1 MKRNKKIVFIFI
13 TIIIIWYFWYHKLFQ
28 TSQQM
33 SVWNNFSINQVTV
46 ESEEIISWIQLNWK
60 TKIKNEQVIK
70 FNQTWRVH
78 EVHFQSWDEIK
89 KWETIVKIDDTK
101 AQNEIQKAQL
111 SLQNA
116 QLKLKK
122 YEDNLE
128 NITLKRL
135 QLDLENLKSNI
146 TTQKAQLEFLEKNT
160 AQEIEKKYLFVKQSE
175 NNYAILEK
183 EVQKNIAWFK
193 LTDEQKENI
202 INSKKLEIQ
211 NLEIEFNKL
220 NNNFEKEL
228 EKSINSYLLTLETQ
242 YYYLEGQITYLDNV
256 IVDANKIF
264 WYKWE
269 DKFEHYNLLS
279 WKDNSYKNNAKWY
292 LYWLNS
298 QYESFKKSFKNI
310 KNKHDTENII
320 LTLKTEKQLQQEL
333 AQFANNMVSAFENS
347 IDSIDFSLGEIS
359 SYSGQYSWI
368 YSSATSKITS
378 LQNTIDELET
388 NDSKE
393 KIEQDL
399 KNKLSNLKNSI
410 SQAKIDITQIEENQ
424 NFLTSTVEKN
434 IENEK
439 LKLKI
444 SQKELEQTK
453 LDFQQ
458 FNISSKEE
466 INKARISLQSQELEL
481 EEKVKEKNELLEKN
495 KNEDYL
501 FLVNDVKQQ
510 KVQLEDAYANLQDY
524 FLQAPFDGIITKID
538 IKTWDRLTP
547 DSQNSVSIVDPNTI
561 EIHTSVSQSDI
572 VKVSQGMEVEIQLDA
587 YEGKT
592 FTGSITEIDTT
603 PEEQNGISKFKTV
616 VSLNNP
622 DNLQLFSGM
631 QANLTIK
638 LKDIPQWPVIPF
650 MAVSSDPDWKKFV
663 NKIWEN
669 WESIK
674 TYIEVGYTDGNVYQV
689 IDWLEVWDTIEQI
702 NIDMSQFEN
711 NFNF

>member
-1 MKRNKKIVFIFI
+1 MKKNKKIVFIFI
-13 TIIIIWYFWYHKLFQ
+13 TTIIIWYFWYNKLSQ
-28 TSQQM
+28 TPQQM
-33 SVWNNFSINQVTV
+33 SVWDNFSINQVTV
-46 ESEEIISWIQLNWK
+46 ESKEINSWIQLNWK

-70 FNQTWRVH
+70 FNQTGRVE
-78 EVHFQSWDEIK
+78 EVNFVSWDTVK

-116 QLKLKK
+116 ELKLQK
-122 YEDNLE
+122 YEEDLQ

-135 QLDLENLKSNI
+135 QLDLQNLQSDLI
-146 TTQKAQLEFLEKNT
+146 TQQSQLDFLEKNT
-160 AQEIEKKYLFVKQSE
+160 IQEIDKKYLQVQKTENSYDILQKQT
-175 NNYAILEK
+175 
-183 EVQKNIAWFK
+183 QKNIADLS
-193 LTDEQKENI
+193 LTDEQKLNI
-202 INSKKLEIQ
+202 ITSKQLQLQ
-211 NLEIEFNKL
+211 NLEVEYAQL
-220 NNNFEKEL
+220 NNNFEKQLQKE
-228 EKSINSYLLTLETQ
+228 INIYLSTLETQ
-242 YYYLEGQITYLDNV
+242 YYYLEWQITSIENT
-256 IVDANKIF
+256 ITSANKIF
-264 WYKWE
+264 WHKQE
-269 DKFEHYNLLS
+269 DKFEYYNLFS
-279 WKDNSYKNNAKWY
+279 GKNSTYKNNAKWD
-292 LYWLNS
+292 LYELS
-298 QYESFKKSFKNI
+298 SKFETFKNAFEKI
-310 KNKHDTENII
+310 NNIHDTQNII
-320 LTLKTEKQLQQEL
+320 HALKIEKDLQQDL
-333 AQFANNMVSAFENS
+333 ANFANNMVWAFENS
-347 IDSIDFSLGEIS
+347 IESIDFTSSDIL
-359 SYSGQYSWI
+359 SYSSQYNSI
-368 YSSATSKITS
+368 YSSATSKIISLQTTIDDLETKDSKQKIQTELENKRLS
-378 LQNTIDELET
+378 LQN
-388 NDSKE
+388 
-393 KIEQDL
+393 
-399 KNKLSNLKNSI
+399 SI
-410 SQAKIDITQIEENQ
+410 AQAKTEIIQTQENQ
-424 NFLTSTVEKN
+424 NFLSSTVSQN
-434 IENEK
+434 IENEEIQ
-439 LKLKI
+439 LKI
-444 SQKELEQTK
+444 AKRDLEQAK

-458 FNISSKEE
+458 YNISSQQDIK
-466 INKARISLQSQELEL
+466 KAKISLERQKIEI
-481 EEKVKEKNELLEKN
+481 KEKQKQINELLEKN
-495 KNEDYL
+495 KNQDYL

-561 EIHTSVSQSDI
+561 EIHTSVSQWDI
-572 VKVSQGMEVEIQLDA
+572 VKVSQGMQVDILLDA

-622 DNLQLFSGM
+622 ENLQLFSGM

-674 TYIEVGYTDGNVYQV
+674 TYIEVGYTDGNLYQV
-689 IDWLEVWDTIEQI
+689 IDWLEVWDTIEQV